1 MENSINYLI
10 EKINSDCLNS
20 AYVDIKLL
28 NKVKEMYRE
37 EIQNA
42 YCQGAFDQ
50 LINKNLLIGKSS
62 DKYYED
68 LYETKKSSPKSSD
81 KCPK

>member
-28 NKVKEMYRE
+28 NKVKQMYRE
-37 EIQNA
+37 EILNA
-42 YCQGAFDQ
+42 YCKGAWDMAHNDEMFPREESEQ
-50 LINKNLLIGKSS
+50 
-62 DKYYED
+62 YYQ
-68 LYETKKSSPKSSD
+68 ETYGGQ
-81 KCPK
+81 